1 MEIHQKKL
9 FDLIVIG
16 DGLAGFL
23 LLYELSR
30 YPAFANQKVLLLG
43 EGKEKHRT
51 WCFWD
56 NDLEPELQKM
66 VKVSWKEL
74 SFKSD
79 GFSVRQDLGNLNYYY
94 IPGDSFFEYFNE
106 EFLFQNPNID
116 YRKETAHDISGS
128 EGDFSVNTR
137 TEVYKAPKVYNS
149 AFLDERPQIDLWQH
163 FKGWFI
169 ETDTAIFDTSNAHL
183 MDFTVA
189 RNGECRFM
197 YVLPLSERQA
207 LIELTYFSPEPY
219 EMSVYD
225 KEIAAY
231 IKENVDENYNILD
244 KEYGQIPMQQGVF
257 QKTGKNGE
265 INLGTL
271 AGMVKASTGYAF
283 QRIRN
288 DSKELA
294 RAYFTGKKEKRYDEK
309 DRFAFY
315 DSLLLWIIR
324 SHPQCCKSIFTRL
337 FQKNKMELILRFL
350 DQKTNLW
357 EEANIFARLP
367 IGIFLKAL
375 YYRLTGKSFAK
386 PEYEYYVLRE
396 LKNAS

>member
-1 MEIHQKKL
+1 METQQKEL

-43 EGKEKHRT
+43 DGKEKQRS
-51 WCFWD
+51 WCFWE

-66 VKVSWKEL
+66 VKTSWKEL

-79 GFSVRQDLGNLNYYY
+79 DVTVQQDLGKLNYYY
-94 IPGDSFFEYFNE
+94 IPGKSFFEYFNE
-106 EFLFQNPNID
+106 EFLSQHPNVHFQKDI
-116 YRKETAHDISGS
+116 ALDISGS
-128 EGDFSVNTR
+128 DGSFKVTAKNGLYET
-137 TEVYKAPKVYNS
+137 PKVYNS
-149 AFLDERPQIDLWQH
+149 AFLGERPRINLWQH
-163 FKGWFI
+163 FRGWFI
-169 ETDTAIFDTSNAHL
+169 ESNETAFDSNNARL

-197 YVLPLSERQA
+197 YILPLSEKQA
-207 LIELTYFSPEPY
+207 LIELTYFSPQPY
-219 EMSVYD
+219 EMAVYD
-225 KEIAAY
+225 KEIEGY
-231 IKENVDENYNILD
+231 ISEHVGENYEILE

-257 QKTGKNGE
+257 RHSGNNGE
-265 INLGTL
+265 TNLGTL

-283 QRIRN
+283 QRIRS

-294 RAYFTGKKEKRYDEK
+294 AAYFTGKKPKRFNEK

-324 SHPQCCKSIFTRL
+324 NHPETCKEIFTQL
-337 FQKNKMELILRFL
+337 FQRRKMETILRFL

-367 IGIFLKAL
+367 IRIFLKAL
-375 YYRLTGKSFAK
+375 YYRLAGKSFAQ
-386 PEYEYYVLRE
+386 PEYEYHVLKE
-396 LKNAS
+396 LQNA